1 MLKTCLPSAQEWN
14 FFQGLSKASG
24 LEELFLKC
32 CGAHF
37 FNSKA
42 LCLPLVEGPWKK
54 KINKTCIRLKRI
66 TSGMAACKNIVKR
79 KGKEQSE
86 RKLAD

>member
-42 LCLPLVEGPWKK
+42 LCLPLVEGP
-54 KINKTCIRLKRI
+54 
-66 TSGMAACKNIVKR
+66 
-79 KGKEQSE
+79 
-86 RKLAD
+86 